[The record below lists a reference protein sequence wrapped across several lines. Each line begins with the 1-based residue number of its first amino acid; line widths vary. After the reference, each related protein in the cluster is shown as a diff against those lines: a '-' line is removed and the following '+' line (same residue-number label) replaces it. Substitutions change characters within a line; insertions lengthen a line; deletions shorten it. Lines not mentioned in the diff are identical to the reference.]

1 MTPEA
6 EQQAQQLVQLAIRKN
21 LSIDPLK
28 LLGFARIKV
37 AADGEVLSRSSAD
50 EHAKSAIYRRVAS
63 YYGLA
68 FGNSGVDAIRQAAA
82 KGRQAMSQIGQS
94 ANGARIA
101 LHRLSAVAEKNKN
114 LTPPHFR
121 QQLVAHNI
129 PKMLASLER
138 LERETQ
144 VHLGDRN
151 VNPEL
156 AIRQDLKEHKSR
168 LNRAEQTLVWW
179 QVEVPRYSRKLKDMH
194 ELAKLWRLTA
204 CKDIETFRLRVA
216 GLKKKAQF
224 TGPSG
229 RARLIACPIRT
240 G

>member
-1 MTPEA
+1 MGPEA
-6 EQQAQQLVQLAIRKN
+6 EQQAQRLVDLAIRKK

-28 LLGFARIKV
+28 LRGYARIKV
-37 AADGEVLSRSSAD
+37 AADGDVLSRSSAD
-50 EHAKSAIYRRVAS
+50 EHAKTAIYRRVAT
-63 YYGLA
+63 YCGLD
-68 FGNSGVDAIRQAAA
+68 FGNSGAESIRQAAA

-101 LHRLSAVAEKNKN
+101 LHRLSEVAEKNKN

-121 QQLVAHNI
+121 KQLVAHNI

-156 AIRQDLKEHKSR
+156 AIREDLKEHKSR

-179 QVEVPRYSRKLKDMH
+179 RVEVPRYRGKLKDMY
-194 ELAKLWRLTA
+194 ELAKLWRLTD
-204 CKDIETFRLRVA
+204 CKDIETFRWRLT

-224 TGPSG
+224 TGPRG
-229 RARLIACPIRT
+229 TTLLVACPIRI